1 MAPRHKIEELTVW
14 KQEQLI
20 KDRLNGRSYDDI
32 GKELGIAGNSVK
44 RWWLNAVPEDR
55 KLLIAA
61 KQKQEDVQ
69 LAADIKAHMPK
80 SAAGDAAPALT
91 HKDAQNSAVVGPSR
105 PCQGA
110 ASDMA

>member
-44 RWWLNAVPEDR
+44 SSNR
-55 KLLIAA
+55 
-61 KQKQEDVQ
+61 
-69 LAADIKAHMPK
+69 
-80 SAAGDAAPALT
+80 
-91 HKDAQNSAVVGPSR
+91 
-105 PCQGA
+105 
-110 ASDMA
+110 